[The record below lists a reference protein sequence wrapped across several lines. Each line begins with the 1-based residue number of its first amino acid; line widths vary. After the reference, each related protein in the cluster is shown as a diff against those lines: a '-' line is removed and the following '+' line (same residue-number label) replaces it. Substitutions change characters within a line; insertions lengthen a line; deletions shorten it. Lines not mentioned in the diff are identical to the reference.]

1 MEQLKKSLDDLYDY
15 YGNKTIVDREI
26 ELELESKTIAFNR
39 FMSNLNKAKAEGNI
53 MGAGYRLMSEAMSP
67 MVKKIHEFRT
77 EAISGKTGR
86 KNSTVV
92 FMEGLSDEELSLITL
107 RAILAAS
114 FKNMTGLTLVSIS
127 KGIGKKVR
135 EEIRVKK
142 ILDVAPK
149 YTQVSADKR
158 IGETYKKAFYSAVAN
173 KLIEDNLLA
182 PEEKLQDSDLVR
194 LGLKLVEL
202 FIEAT
207 GLARLVKVSNKKGF
221 TYMLHVDSY
230 IMEYLEKA
238 DEEIASFMYFKR
250 PMLIKPLDWTSPV
263 DGGYLLKLQKD
274 DSFIKV
280 NKHSLEF
287 YMDVDMPCV
296 YNAVNAIQSTAWRI
310 NKRIYRVAE
319 EISGW
324 TNTPDGLDMPTKEA
338 PEKPIRP
345 IEADTNPEAQK
356 KWRKD
361 MMRYYQLDNAR
372 KGKRL
377 LVDMVLEQAKTYL
390 QEDHIYFPHSI
401 DFRGR
406 VYPMTLLSP
415 QGNDFTKGLLEFA
428 EGVELGEDGAKWL
441 AFHGANCWGL
451 DKKPLEERLCWVY
464 ENPELISRIAEDPL
478 SNLDWTTADEPWE
491 FLSFCFEWAEY
502 LKQGTTYKSHIA
514 VAFDGSCSGL
524 QHYSAMLRDE
534 VGATAVNLVPDT
546 KVHDIYGIV
555 AEKVNEILKEDA
567 KSGTDDAYVVDP
579 KSKVEYLKKGT
590 QSLATEWLKHGVT
603 RKVTKRSVMT
613 LCYGS
618 KQYGFSEQ
626 VYEDTIMP
634 AVLENPLA
642 FSKPKQAASYM
653 AKLIWDSV
661 QKVVVKAVEAMTW
674 LQDASGLLASQTD
687 TMGNALPTY
696 WVTPAGFPVKQEY
709 HKTEMKR
716 VKLAMGTSVMF
727 NCEDTTG
734 DTREKTTKIFA
745 PLIGKDV
752 PGTIDK
758 RKQRQG
764 IAPNFVHSMDAS
776 HLMLTV
782 NACVSKGI
790 HSFAMIHDS
799 YGTHAGNAG
808 TLFKTVREVFVDT
821 YKNHDV
827 LQDIHDH
834 VLNMLPDESAKELP
848 EVPSKGTLDLDLVKE
863 SAYAFA

>member
-1 MEQLKKSLDDLYDY
+1 MEQFKKTLEELYDY
-15 YGNKTIVDREI
+15 YGNKSIVDREI
-26 ELELESKTIAFNR
+26 ELELESKTIAYNK
-39 FMSNLNKAKAEGNI
+39 FMSNLNKAKSEGNL
-53 MGAGYRLMSEAMSP
+53 MGSSYRLMSEAMAP
-67 MVKKIHEFRT
+67 MIKAVRKFR
-77 EAISGKTGR
+77 EDANKGKPGKRHSAVTY
-86 KNSTVV
+86 TQ
-92 FMEGLSDEELSLITL
+92 GLTDEELSLITI
-107 RAILAAS
+107 RAILSAS
-114 FKNMTGLTLVSIS
+114 IKNVFGLTLVSIS
-127 KGIGKKVR
+127 KSIGQKIR
-135 EEIRVKK
+135 EELRIKN
-142 ILDVAPK
+142 ILAVAPK
-149 YTQVSADKR
+149 YTQPAADKR
-158 IGETYKKAFYSAVAN
+158 IGESYKKAFYKAVSS
-173 KLIEDNLLA
+173 KLIDENLLA
-182 PEEKLQDSDLVR
+182 PEDKLQNSDLVR
-194 LGLKLVEL
+194 IGLKFIEL
-202 FIEAT
+202 FVEST
-207 GLARLVKVSNKKGF
+207 GLARFIKVSNKKGIS
-221 TYMLHVDSY
+221 YMLHVDEY
-230 IMEYLEKA
+230 ILDFLEKN
-238 DEEIASFMYFKR
+238 DEELASFMYFKR

-287 YMDVDMPCV
+287 YMDVDMPMV

-310 NKRIYRVAE
+310 NKRVYRVAE

-324 TNTPDGLDMPTKEA
+324 TNMPEGLDMPTKEA

-345 IEADTNPEAQK
+345 VDADTNPEVQK

-361 MMRYYQLDNAR
+361 MMRYYQLDNTR

-464 ENPELISRIAEDPL
+464 ENPELISRIADDPL
-478 SNLDWTTADEPWE
+478 NNLDWTTADEPWE

-555 AEKVNEILKEDA
+555 AKKVNEILKDDA
-567 KSGTDDAYVVDP
+567 KNGTDDAYVVDP
-579 KSKVEYLKKGT
+579 KSKEEYLKKGT

-626 VYEDTIMP
+626 VYEDTVMP
-634 AVLENPLA
+634 AVLENPLS

-674 LQDASGLLASQTD
+674 LQDASSLLASQTD

-709 HKTEMKR
+709 HKTEMR
-716 VKLAMGTSVMF
+716 QVKLVLGTSVMIHA
-727 NCEDTTG
+727 EDTTG
-734 DTREKTTKIFA
+734 GKLENTKGIFWPA
-745 PLIGKDV
+745 IGRDI

-782 NACVSKGI
+782 NACVAKGI

-808 TLFKTVREVFVDT
+808 VLFKTVREVFVDT

-827 LQDIHDH
+827 LQDLHDH
-834 VLNMLPDESAKELP
+834 VLNMLSDRSARELP
-848 EVPSKGTLDLDLVKE
+848 EIPSKGTLDLDLVKE

>member
-1 MEQLKKSLDDLYDY
+1 MEQFKKTLDELYDL
-15 YGNKTIVDREI
+15 YGNKTVVDREI
-26 ELELESKTIAFNR
+26 ELELESKTIAYNK
-39 FMSNLNKAKAEGNI
+39 FMANLNKAKAEGNI
-53 MGAGYRLMSEAMSP
+53 MGSTYRLMAEAMAP
-67 MVKKIHEFRT
+67 MVKAVKEFR
-77 EAISGKTGR
+77 EAANNGKPGKRHSAVTY
-86 KNSTVV
+86 TQ
-92 FMEGLSDEELSLITL
+92 GLTDEELSLITI

-114 FKNMTGLTLVSIS
+114 IKNMLGLTLVGIS
-127 KGIGKKVR
+127 KGIGQKIR
-135 EEIRVKK
+135 EELRIKN
-142 ILDVAPK
+142 ILAVAPK
-149 YTQVSADKR
+149 YTQGAADKR
-158 IGETYKKAFYSAVAN
+158 IGESYKKAFYNAVSK
-173 KLIEDNLLA
+173 KLIDDNLLA

-194 LGLKLVEL
+194 IGLKFVEL
-202 FIEAT
+202 FVEST
-207 GLARLVKVSNKKGF
+207 GLARFVKVSTKKGIN
-221 TYMLHVDSY
+221 YMLHVDGY
-230 IMEYLEKA
+230 IMDFLEKN
-238 DEEIASFMYFKR
+238 DEELASFMYFKR
-250 PMLIKPLDWTSPV
+250 PMLIKPLDWTTPV

-287 YMDVDMPCV
+287 YMDVDMPIV

-310 NKRIYRVAE
+310 NKEVYYVAE
-319 EISGW
+319 EIVGW
-324 TNTPDGLDMPTKEA
+324 TNIPEALGMPTKEA

-345 IEADTNPEAQK
+345 AEADSNPEVQK

-361 MMRYYQLDNAR
+361 MMRYYQLDNTR

-377 LVDMVLEQAKTYL
+377 LVDMVMEQAKTYL
-390 QEDHIYFPHSI
+390 QEDQIYFPHSI

-428 EGVELGEDGAKWL
+428 EGIELGEDGAKWL

-451 DKKPLEERLCWVY
+451 DKKPIEERLSWVY
-464 ENPELISRIAEDPL
+464 ENPELISRVADDPL
-478 SNLDWTTADEPWE
+478 SNLDWTTADSPWE
-491 FLSFCFEWAEY
+491 FLGFCFEWAEY
-502 LKQGTTYKSHIA
+502 LKHGTSFKSHIA

-534 VGATAVNLVPDT
+534 VGAMAVNLVPDD

-555 AEKVNEILKEDA
+555 ASKVNEVLKEDA
-567 KSGTDDAYVVDP
+567 KNGTEDAYVVDP
-579 KSKVEYLKKGT
+579 KSKEEYLKKGT
-590 QSLATEWLKHGVT
+590 QSLATEWLKYGVT

-626 VYEDTIMP
+626 VYEDTVMP

-642 FSKPKQAASYM
+642 FSKPKQASSYM

-661 QKVVVKAVEAMTW
+661 QKVVVKAVEAMAW
-674 LQDASGLLASQTD
+674 LQDASVLLASQTD
-687 TMGNALPTY
+687 TMGKALPTY
-696 WVTPAGFPVKQEY
+696 WITPAGFPVKQEY
-709 HKTEMKR
+709 HKTEMKQI
-716 VKLAMGTSVMF
+716 KLALGTSVMMHA
-727 NCEDTTG
+727 EDTTG
-734 DTREKTTKIFA
+734 GKIENTKGIFWPA
-745 PLIGKDV
+745 IGRDI

-782 NACVSKGI
+782 NACVEKGI

-808 TLFKTVREVFVDT
+808 VLFKTVREVFVDT

-834 VLNMLPDESAKELP
+834 VLNMLSEESARELP
-848 EVPSKGTLDLDLVKE
+848 DIPEKGNLDLDLVKE

>member
-1 MEQLKKSLDDLYDY
+1 MEQFKKTLEELYDI
-15 YGNKTIVDREI
+15 YGNKSIVDREI
-26 ELELESKTIAFNR
+26 ELELESKTIAYNK
-39 FMSNLNKAKAEGNI
+39 FMSNLNKAKSEGNL
-53 MGAGYRLMSEAMSP
+53 MGSSYRLMSEAMAP
-67 MVKKIHEFRT
+67 MIKAVKKFR
-77 EAISGKTGR
+77 EDANKGKPGKRHSAVAYTQ
-86 KNSTVV
+86 
-92 FMEGLSDEELSLITL
+92 GLTDEELSLITI
-107 RAILAAS
+107 RTILAAS
-114 FKNMTGLTLVSIS
+114 LKNISGLALVSIS
-127 KGIGKKVR
+127 KGIGLN
-135 EEIRVKK
+135 IRDELRIKN
-142 ILDVAPK
+142 ILAVAPK
-149 YTQVSADKR
+149 YTQPAADKR
-158 IGETYKKAFYSAVAN
+158 IGESYKKAFYKAVSS
-173 KLIEDNLLA
+173 KLIDENLLA
-182 PEEKLQDSDLVR
+182 PEEKLQNSDLVR
-194 LGLKLVEL
+194 IGLKFVEL
-202 FIEAT
+202 FVEST
-207 GLARLVKVSNKKGF
+207 GLARFIKVSNKKGIS
-221 TYMLHVDSY
+221 YMLHVDGY
-230 IMEYLEKA
+230 ILDFLEKN
-238 DEEIASFMYFKR
+238 DEELASFMYFKR
-250 PMLIKPLDWTSPV
+250 PMLIKPLDWTTPV
-263 DGGYLLKLQKD
+263 DGGYLLKLRKD

-280 NKHSLEF
+280 NKHSLDF

-310 NKRIYRVAE
+310 NKRVYRVAE

-324 TNTPDGLDMPTKEA
+324 PNTPDALDMPTKEA

-345 IEADTNPEAQK
+345 IDADTNPEVQK

-361 MMRYYQLDNAR
+361 MMRYYQLDNTR

-451 DKKPLEERLCWVY
+451 DKKPLEERLFWVY
-464 ENPELISRIAEDPL
+464 ENPEMISRIAEDPL

-491 FLSFCFEWAEY
+491 FLSFCFEWSEY

-546 KVHDIYGIV
+546 KVHDIYSIV
-555 AEKVNEILKEDA
+555 AEKVNKILKDDA
-567 KSGTDDAYVVDP
+567 KNGTDDAYVVDP
-579 KSKVEYLKKGT
+579 KSKEEYLKKGT

-626 VYEDTIMP
+626 VYEDTVMP
-634 AVLENPLA
+634 AVLDNPLA

-674 LQDASGLLASQTD
+674 LQEASSLLASQTD

-709 HKTEMKR
+709 HKTEMR
-716 VKLAMGTSVMF
+716 QVKLVLGTSVMIHA
-727 NCEDTTG
+727 EDTTG
-734 DTREKTTKIFA
+734 GKLENTKGIFWPA
-745 PLIGKDV
+745 IGRDI

-808 TLFKTVREVFVDT
+808 VLFKTVREVFVDT

-827 LQDIHDH
+827 LQDLHDH
-834 VLNMLPDESAKELP
+834 VLNMLSESSARELP
-848 EVPSKGTLDLDLVKE
+848 EIPSKGTLDLDLVKE

>member
-1 MEQLKKSLDDLYDY
+1 MEQFKKTLDELYDL
-15 YGNKTIVDREI
+15 YGNKTVVDREI
-26 ELELESKTIAFNR
+26 ELELESKTIAYNK
-39 FMSNLNKAKAEGNI
+39 FMANLNKAKAEGNI
-53 MGAGYRLMSEAMSP
+53 MGSTYRLMAEAMAP
-67 MVKKIHEFRT
+67 MVKAVKEFR
-77 EAISGKTGR
+77 EAANNGKPGKRHSAVTY
-86 KNSTVV
+86 TQ
-92 FMEGLSDEELSLITL
+92 GLTDEELSLITI

-114 FKNMTGLTLVSIS
+114 IKNMLGLTLVGIS
-127 KGIGKKVR
+127 KGIGQKIR
-135 EEIRVKK
+135 EELRIKN
-142 ILDVAPK
+142 ILAVAPK
-149 YTQVSADKR
+149 YTQGAADKR
-158 IGETYKKAFYSAVAN
+158 IGESYKKAFYNAVSK
-173 KLIEDNLLA
+173 KLIDDNLLA

-194 LGLKLVEL
+194 IGLKFVEL
-202 FIEAT
+202 FVEST
-207 GLARLVKVSNKKGF
+207 GLARFVKVSTKKGIN
-221 TYMLHVDSY
+221 YMLHVDGY
-230 IMEYLEKA
+230 IMDFLEKN
-238 DEEIASFMYFKR
+238 DEELASFMYFKR
-250 PMLIKPLDWTSPV
+250 PMLIKPLDWTTPV

-287 YMDVDMPCV
+287 YMDVDMPIV

-310 NKRIYRVAE
+310 NKEVYHVAE
-319 EISGW
+319 EIVGW
-324 TNTPDGLDMPTKEA
+324 TNIPEALGMPTKEA

-345 IEADTNPEAQK
+345 PEADDNPEVQK

-361 MMRYYQLDNAR
+361 MMRYYQLDNTR

-377 LVDMVLEQAKTYL
+377 LVDMVMEQAKTYL
-390 QEDHIYFPHSI
+390 QEDQIYFPHSI

-428 EGVELGEDGAKWL
+428 EGIELGEDGAKWL

-451 DKKPLEERLCWVY
+451 DKKPIEERLSWVY
-464 ENPELISRIAEDPL
+464 ENPELISRVADDPL
-478 SNLDWTTADEPWE
+478 SNLDWTTADSPWE
-491 FLSFCFEWAEY
+491 FLGFCFEWAEY
-502 LKQGTTYKSHIA
+502 LKQGTSFKSHIA

-534 VGATAVNLVPDT
+534 VGAMAVNLVPDD

-555 AEKVNEILKEDA
+555 ASKVNEVLKEDA
-567 KSGTDDAYVVDP
+567 KNGTEDAYVVDP
-579 KSKVEYLKKGT
+579 KSKEEYLKKGT
-590 QSLATEWLKHGVT
+590 QSLATEWLKYGVT

-626 VYEDTIMP
+626 VYEDTVMP

-642 FSKPKQAASYM
+642 FSKPKQASSYM

-661 QKVVVKAVEAMTW
+661 QKVVVKAVEAMAW

-696 WVTPAGFPVKQEY
+696 WITPAGFPVKQEY
-709 HKTEMKR
+709 HKTEMKQ
-716 VKLAMGTSVMF
+716 VKLALGTSVMMHA
-727 NCEDTTG
+727 EDTTG
-734 DTREKTTKIFA
+734 GKIENTKGIFWPA
-745 PLIGKDV
+745 IGRDI

-808 TLFKTVREVFVDT
+808 VLFKTVREVFVDT

-834 VLNMLPDESAKELP
+834 VLNMLPDESAKDLP
-848 EVPSKGTLDLDLVKE
+848 DIPSKGTLNLDLVKE